1 MAEVS
6 ASIPIERP
14 RTYYWVGAFMVLV
27 AAFCFACKGILIK
40 LAYGQASIDAIS
52 LLTLRM
58 VFALPFYVGIAWY
71 LSRTPPASR
80 ISGREWMYLAG
91 VGVTGYYVA
100 SYLNFLGLV
109 YITASLERV
118 LLFIYPTFVLLMG
131 VVMFGRGIKPMQYG
145 ALALTYA
152 GIALTFVPNIGTDRQ
167 KDLFLGSFWVIASG
181 IVYAVYLVGSDK
193 LIARVGSQKF
203 TCYAMIAATLPTA
216 LHGII
221 QNGPLSFLDYPTP
234 IYTISAVMAVFVTVL
249 PTFLLA
255 EGIRRIGSGNA
266 SILASIGPIFT
277 IILASLVLN
286 EYIGWLQGVGTGL
299 VLSGVVWI
307 GWKGK
312 K

>member
-1 MAEVS
+1 MPGSTATIS
-6 ASIPIERP
+6 IERP

-40 LAYGQASIDAIS
+40 LAYHASAIDAIS

-58 VFALPFYVGIAWY
+58 VFALPFYLGIAWG
-71 LSRTPPASR
+71 LSRTSSSSR
-80 ISGREWMYLAG
+80 LSATEWMYLAG
-91 VGVTGYYVA
+91 VGITGYYLA

-118 LLFIYPTFVLLMG
+118 LLFIYPTFVLIMG
-131 VVMFGRGIKPMQYG
+131 VFMFGRRIKPMQYG

-152 GIALTFVPNIGTDRQ
+152 GIGLAFLPNLDSAQQG
-167 KDLFLGSFWVIASG
+167 DLFLGSFWVVVSG

-193 LIARVGSQKF
+193 FIARVGSQKF
-203 TCYAMIAATLPTA
+203 TCYAMIAATLPTT

-221 QNGPLSFLDYPTP
+221 QNGLSSFMTYPAEV
-234 IYTISAVMAVFVTVL
+234 YMLSGVMAIFVTVL

-266 SILASIGPIFT
+266 AILASIGPIFT
-277 IILASLVLN
+277 IVLASLVLN
-286 EYIGWLQGVGTGL
+286 EYIDLWQGIGTGL
-299 VLSGVVWI
+299 VLAGVVWI
-307 GWKGK
+307 GWRGK